1 MVSNKA
7 LVKRVKL
14 LMENQAL
21 PGYHSPSSGRITYN
35 KVVGTNSFSHLSS
48 IIADIAPVD
57 IMTDA
62 NQNGVIPSIAKTLDV
77 PHGVRVYDKYLY
89 VHSTM
94 DAFMD
99 YEDDEDSEKIE
110 ELLDYVSE
118 CGSKVP
124 VVGVCVQTNEHAG
137 SAHACAFIVWKVA
150 SKDAYKFAF
159 YDPLDYKKGN
169 KSFNFAETAL
179 QAHRFPQQIE
189 FINLNKYCFHKSA
202 DEFHCSQYVINAEYC
217 YIYSLYFLDQWI
229 QGGAKLHRA
238 SFAKAIK
245 RTYVVKPQNLT
256 RVNNEDSMM
265 YRIVMMG
272 FICTTLLK
280 YLRQLTRTNKKYIKY
295 VEQNIKKISAFVKD
309 FQTTYGFSLIDE

>member
-1 MVSNKA
+1 MVSNKT
-7 LVKRVKL
+7 LVKRVKGL
-14 LMENQAL
+14 IESQAL
-21 PGYHSPSSGRITYN
+21 PGYQSPSSGRITYN
-35 KVVGTNSFSHLSS
+35 KVVGNNSFSHLTS
-48 IIADIAPVD
+48 IIADIAPID
-57 IMTDA
+57 IMTDTDK
-62 NQNGVIPSIAKTLDV
+62 NGVIPSIAKTLDV
-77 PHGVRVYDKYLY
+77 PNGVRVYEKYLY

-99 YEDDEDSEKIE
+99 YEDDEDRETME

-137 SAHACAFIVWKVA
+137 SAHACAFIVWKVPA
-150 SKDAYKFAF
+150 KDAYKFAF

-202 DEFHCSQYVINAEYC
+202 DEFHCSQYIINAEYC
-217 YIYSLYFLDQWI
+217 YVYSVYFLDQWI